1 MKTCGK
7 SVKAMTAVLQIFH
20 VSLHYL
26 SKSTQTLTVAIWGQ
40 FFQPK
45 KEVCIIACLV
55 KSFPSINVKY
65 CITKKASLFIQ
76 FLL

>member
-40 FFQPK
+40 FFQP
-45 KEVCIIACLV
+45 VV